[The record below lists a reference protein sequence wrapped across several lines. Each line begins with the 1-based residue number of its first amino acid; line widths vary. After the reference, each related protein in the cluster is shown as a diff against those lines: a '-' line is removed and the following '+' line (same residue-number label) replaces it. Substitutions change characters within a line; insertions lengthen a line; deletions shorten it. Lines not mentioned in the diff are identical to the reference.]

1 MAKDPSHPAP
11 GSLEVVRQFVNTED
25 VYGDEDLLTDLET
38 ARPWLA
44 AHHLVTEPARTDEI
58 DRAMLRRMRKTLRDL
73 AVATTTGEP
82 PPGSVI
88 EELNALTSNV
98 GSRPEFRR
106 LDSNSTARLASTL
119 VATQQGASGA
129 VAILAAAVHD
139 AVRDGTW
146 LRLKAC
152 TNPECTWLFYDTSRS
167 RTGRWCSMWRASR
180 FPERDPNKVP
190 PESEVEYH
198 DRKAEQVFGFV

>member
-1 MAKDPSHPAP
+1 M
-11 GSLEVVRQFVNTED
+11 
-25 VYGDEDLLTDLET
+25 
-38 ARPWLA
+38 
-44 AHHLVTEPARTDEI
+44 
-58 DRAMLRRMRKTLRDL
+58 
-73 AVATTTGEP
+73 
-82 PPGSVI
+82 I

-167 RTGRWCSMWRASR
+167 RTGRWCSMRACGNIMKARTYRSR
-180 FPERDPNKVP
+180 GRPSSGP
-190 PESEVEYH
+190 
-198 DRKAEQVFGFV
+198 